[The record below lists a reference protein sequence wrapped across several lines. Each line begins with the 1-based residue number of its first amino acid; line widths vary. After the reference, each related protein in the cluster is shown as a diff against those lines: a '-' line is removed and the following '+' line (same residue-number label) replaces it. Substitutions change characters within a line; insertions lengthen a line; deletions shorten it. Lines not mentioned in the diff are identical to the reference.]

1 MRISDWSSDVCSSDL
16 AERDLGDH
24 VGELHLNKLRRRQRA
39 TELLPLQRVGTGGMV
54 AGLGRAHRAPGDAVA
69 GAVEAAERT
78 LQPLHIGKEILCGHL
93 DLVNPDLA
101 SDRSAE
107 AELLLPLGRA
117 VAPLSLFQPQSFK
130 LAVPSL

>member
-78 LQPLHIGKEILCGHL
+78 LQPLHLGKELLLGHL
-93 DLVNPDLA
+93 
-101 SDRSAE
+101 DRSAE
-107 AELLLPLGRA
+107 QTSAL
-117 VAPLSLFQPQSFK
+117 QSIMRNSYAGSCLK
-130 LAVPSL
+130 KK